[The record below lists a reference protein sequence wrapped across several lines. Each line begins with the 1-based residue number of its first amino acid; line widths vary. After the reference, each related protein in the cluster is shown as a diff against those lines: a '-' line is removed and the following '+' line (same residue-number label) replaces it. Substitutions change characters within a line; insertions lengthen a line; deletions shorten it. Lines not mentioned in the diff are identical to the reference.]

1 MTPEEFNVLSDGAS
15 VWFRPPYF
23 AFPMPAIVRIRNGRR
38 GLWINFYGD
47 GQCLFVPQ
55 EEREARFADWV
66 ASDGTS
72 AKTLAKTTKQ
82 LENGAM
88 T

>member
-1 MTPEEFNVLSDGAS
+1 MTIKEFNSLSNGAS
-15 VWFRPPYF
+15 VWFCPPYF
-23 AFPMPAIVRIRNGRR
+23 AFPMPATVSIKDGRR

-47 GQCLFVPQ
+47 GQCRFEPQ
-55 EEREARFADWV
+55 DGREKRFADWV

>member
-23 AFPMPAIVRIRNGRR
+23 AFAMPATVRIRNGRR

-47 GQCLFVPQ
+47 GQCMFVPQ
-55 EEREARFADWV
+55 DGREARFADGV
-66 ASDGTS
+66 SFSEMPAEH
-72 AKTLAKTTKQ
+72 LRR
-82 LENGAM
+82 
-88 T
+88 